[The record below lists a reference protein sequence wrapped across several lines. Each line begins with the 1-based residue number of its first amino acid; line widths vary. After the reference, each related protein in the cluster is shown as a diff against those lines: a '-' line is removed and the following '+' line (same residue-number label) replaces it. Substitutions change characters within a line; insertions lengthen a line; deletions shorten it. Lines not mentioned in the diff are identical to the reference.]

1 MLKTNILRKQYTL
14 NDTNYQL
21 KIPMNI
27 DMSIPD
33 NDPVRLI
40 SQFVEEMDLT
50 ALYDTYER
58 LPSENHVSPE
68 NLLKI
73 ILYAYH
79 ERKDISSRLIEKNCR
94 RDINYMYL
102 LEGKPAPDH
111 ATIARFRTKH
121 FAKCSQQI
129 LSNMTELLHALGQV
143 TDTEVFID
151 GTKIE
156 ASANKYTF
164 VWKKSVTKHQARL
177 LQKTALLVGD
187 IIERYEFKPLWQKEV
202 RKKDVKKLLKKLHVL
217 AADEHLEFVS
227 GRGHR
232 KEQLQKDI
240 EDLQTAL
247 DKMKEY
253 ETKLH
258 LCGERNS
265 YSKTD
270 HDATFMH
277 MKEDHMMNGQLKPA
291 YNLQHAVNS
300 GFIVGVGIYPN
311 PTDVLTLKPFL
322 EYLDAALTF
331 KFERLVADAGYES
344 EENLKD
350 TERRKIAAYIKPA
363 NYEQLG
369 TKKFAAQIGKKENM
383 TYDAEEDCYICHNGK
398 KIKKTKVRTVKT
410 ASGYQR
416 EETHYHCSE
425 CDGCPYREKCMP
437 GKNWKKPVE
446 QRYKH
451 LTVSKEFERLRKLEY
466 ELINSDEGKMLRM
479 NRSIQAEGSFADI
492 KGDSGFTRYLCR
504 GEENVL
510 AESILYAMA
519 HNLGWLHTRI
529 QNDQLA
535 LHLYKL
541 KDGKDGK
548 DGKEKA
554 A

>member
-1 MLKTNILRKQYTL
+1 MLKTNNLRKQYTL

-247 DKMKEY
+247 DKMKEN

-548 DGKEKA
+548 EKA

>member
-1 MLKTNILRKQYTL
+1 
-14 NDTNYQL
+14 
-21 KIPMNI
+21 
-27 DMSIPD
+27 
-33 NDPVRLI
+33 
-40 SQFVEEMDLT
+40 
-50 ALYDTYER
+50 
-58 LPSENHVSPE
+58 
-68 NLLKI
+68 
-73 ILYAYH
+73 
-79 ERKDISSRLIEKNCR
+79 
-94 RDINYMYL
+94 
-102 LEGKPAPDH
+102 
-111 ATIARFRTKH
+111 
-121 FAKCSQQI
+121 
-129 LSNMTELLHALGQV
+129 
-143 TDTEVFID
+143 
-151 GTKIE
+151 
-156 ASANKYTF
+156 
-164 VWKKSVTKHQARL
+164 
-177 LQKTALLVGD
+177 
-187 IIERYEFKPLWQKEV
+187 
-202 RKKDVKKLLKKLHVL
+202 
-217 AADEHLEFVS
+217 
-227 GRGHR
+227 
-232 KEQLQKDI
+232 
-240 EDLQTAL
+240 
-247 DKMKEY
+247 
-253 ETKLH
+253 
-258 LCGERNS
+258 
-265 YSKTD
+265 
-270 HDATFMH
+270 
-277 MKEDHMMNGQLKPA
+277 MMNGQLKPA

-548 DGKEKA
+548 EKA

>member
-27 DMSIPD
+27 DMSIPE

-548 DGKEKA
+548 EKA